1 MKDNPLVIGLVY
13 SALYIER
20 SKLNLLAHAEST
32 FQRKSRDKLSS
43 DKIKRDKLF
52 PFGNAKLA
60 TPPLIFRVGGVFIT
74 AQHFNNFFWGFVWW
88 CCEFDLPLIPQHF
101 DLN

>member
-1 MKDNPLVIGLVY
+1 
-13 SALYIER
+13 LYF
-20 SKLNLLAHAEST
+20 T

-88 CCEFDLPLIPQHF
+88 CCEFDLPLQMEKKEIWQRKKK
-101 DLN
+101 DSKDSTR